1 MNREQTITAEKI
13 NNLISAIVE
22 VLNSDIE
29 NSDSRG
35 IDPFDHL
42 TALSFVLS
50 NAALELGVT
59 KQEFITGVVNSF
71 DACIES
77 RKEQQ

>member
-13 NNLISAIVE
+13 KNVVNAIID

-29 NSDSRG
+29 NSDDEG
-35 IDPFDHL
+35 VNPFDHL

-50 NAALELGVT
+50 NTAVALGLT
-59 KQEFITGVVNSF
+59 KQEFATGVLGAF
-71 DACIES
+71 DKCLES
-77 RKEQQ
+77 RKEQE